1 MKFFC
6 LLIRYKAMC
15 DVFKKPGVLFLSF
28 LTLFFSCHSPTD
40 EQVQEEDTPT
50 SGRVRVSVDESYHL
64 IFENQVY
71 TFTSFYPNASVNVEY
86 RSEKEALQDL
96 LEDSSKVAVL
106 NRELSEEEKKAFAAR
121 NIFPKST
128 KVAID
133 ALALIIHPE
142 NPDTCLSEEM
152 LKKFIRGAGENWPG
166 RGTAPVVVFDNQG
179 SANARFMSDYAGIEA
194 PGTGCFAANGNLE
207 VIEYV
212 SKNKDALG
220 IIGVSWVSDKDDTLS
235 QSILKKIRVAGI
247 RTEAG
252 CFKPYQ
258 AYVATKEYPLIR
270 DVYMI
275 NRQTRAGLGTGF
287 VSFVAGEK
295 GQRMIKLQGML
306 PASIPVRIIRMK

>member
-1 MKFFC
+1 M
-6 LLIRYKAMC
+6 R
-15 DVFKKPGVLFLSF
+15 
-28 LTLFFSCHSPTD
+28 LFFRFFRLQALWLPFLFVFSCSAPVGD
-40 EQVQEEDTPT
+40 SAVNEDTPT
-50 SGRVRVSVDESYHL
+50 SGNVRVSVDESYRL

-71 TFTSFYPNASVNVEY
+71 TFTELYPNANVKVKY
-86 RSEKEALQDL
+86 RSEKESLQDL

-106 NRELSEEEKKAFAAR
+106 NRDLSEEEKVAFSSR

-128 KVAID
+128 KIAVD
-133 ALALIIHPE
+133 ALAVIVHPQ
-142 NPDTCLSEEM
+142 NKDTCLSEDV
-152 LKKFIRGAGENWPG
+152 LKSFIRGEGAQWPG
-166 RGTAPVVVFDNQG
+166 SGRVPVVVFDNQG
-179 SANARFMSDYAGIEA
+179 SANARYMSDYAGIKT
-194 PGTGCFAANGNLE
+194 PGKGCFAANGNLE

-212 SKNKDALG
+212 SKNPDALG

-235 QSILKKIRVAGI
+235 QSILKKIKVAGI
-247 RTEAG
+247 STAAG